1 MILTDPNQVLIY
13 GLIFLLGLV
22 IGGFL
27 FAGSGRKWKTLYRAE
42 QERNAELERT
52 YTAREKEWREQE
64 SLRAA
69 ALKNNPRTA
78 DPRDTDNDGVVEP
91 NERRGGIMDRLTGR
105 DRDRDGVRDANDGH
119 VDRDGD
125 GVDDRRER

>member
-13 GLIFLLGLV
+13 GLLFLLGLV

-27 FAGSGRKWKTLYRAE
+27 FAGSGKKWTALYRAE
-42 QERNAELERT
+42 QERNAELERA
-52 YTAREKEWREQE
+52 YKAREKEWREQD

-69 ALKNNPRTA
+69 ALK
-78 DPRDTDNDGVVEP
+78 
-91 NERRGGIMDRLTGR
+91 GR
-105 DRDRDGVRDANDGH
+105 DRDGDGVVDRNDRAEF

-125 GVDDRRER
+125 GVDDRDQTRR